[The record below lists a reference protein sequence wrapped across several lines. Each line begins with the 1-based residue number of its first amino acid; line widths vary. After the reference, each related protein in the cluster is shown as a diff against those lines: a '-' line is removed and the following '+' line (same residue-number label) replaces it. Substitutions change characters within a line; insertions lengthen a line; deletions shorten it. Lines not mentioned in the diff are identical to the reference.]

1 MSRLFIATNGLSVWT
16 SADRGETLR
25 RTTTEEGIYTGSRV
39 WGMALHPNHR
49 EMLIGTELGLF
60 RYTSETRRYTP
71 VPSPMDGRQVTAIA
85 YSPHDPDLI
94 IAGCQPAALFRSED
108 GGKSWQAIETGMHAS
123 VALRF
128 IGGDSTG
135 GARAEVRPT
144 TGDDPIKHWTRVCQ
158 IVFDPQDPDFV
169 CAGVEIDD
177 AWISRDRG
185 RTWTRSGAGLVIG
198 DVHGMSISH
207 HDGRVLF
214 ATTAGGLH
222 VSRDDG
228 ASWQLQRIDSPWQY
242 TRSIVRRPDRT
253 GTMYLTNGGGA
264 PGWEGR
270 LYRSRDFGAT
280 WEDCHLPDVESSVYF
295 LAVNEADPMLAYAAT
310 ALGQFY
316 RSDDGGETWL
326 KLPKRLGEVRAIAW
340 MPD

>member
-1 MSRLFIATNGLSVWT
+1 
-16 SADRGETLR
+16 
-25 RTTTEEGIYTGSRV
+25 
-39 WGMALHPNHR
+39 
-49 EMLIGTELGLF
+49 
-60 RYTSETRRYTP
+60 
-71 VPSPMDGRQVTAIA
+71 
-85 YSPHDPDLI
+85 
-94 IAGCQPAALFRSED
+94 
-108 GGKSWQAIETGMHAS
+108 
-123 VALRF
+123 
-128 IGGDSTG
+128 
-135 GARAEVRPT
+135 
-144 TGDDPIKHWTRVCQ
+144 
-158 IVFDPQDPDFV
+158 
-169 CAGVEIDD
+169 
-177 AWISRDRG
+177 
-185 RTWTRSGAGLVIG
+185 
-198 DVHGMSISH
+198 MSISH